1 MPTKLNEEIEETDS
15 DDFELNDEDED
26 EVEES
31 ADLEDADAPDQRLVK
46 LSEEEE
52 ALLPDDALRA
62 RAEARKPDISSLRS
76 AIDPNGD
83 FIPRKGDYVVIERR
97 QAHFA
102 NNAWLDT
109 RVYRLTKDPAPNGD
123 LTLWDPVRM
132 QCAFSNWL
140 VGRELNF
147 DFRLPP
153 AGRNPETCLESG
165 GKRRK
170 KKKLLGDKPAPVP
183 SATPDG
189 KKRGRG
195 RPPGAK
201 NRPKDVVQAE
211 KKARQEERRAKKAAR
226 VARKLSK

>member
-1 MPTKLNEEIEETDS
+1 MPVELNEEVEETES
-15 DDFELNDEDED
+15 DVEWIDGDEPED
-26 EVEES
+26 DAEP
-31 ADLEDADAPDQRLVK
+31 LEGSDAPDQRLEK

-52 ALLPDDALRA
+52 AFLPDDALRA
-62 RAEARKPDISSLRS
+62 RAEARKPDISPLRS
-76 AIDPNGD
+76 AIDPDGN

-97 QAHFA
+97 RAHFA
-102 NNAWLDT
+102 GHAWLDT
-109 RVYRLTKDPAPNGD
+109 RVYRLAEAPASNGD

-132 QCAFSNWL
+132 QHARSNWK
-140 VGRELNF
+140 VGLDMGF

-170 KKKLLGDKPAPVP
+170 RKKVLADKPVPVTT
-183 SATPDG
+183 ANTDG

-201 NRPKDVVQAE
+201 NRPKDVIQAE
-211 KKARQEERRAKKAAR
+211 KKARLEERRAKKAAR
-226 VARKLSK
+226 VARKLNK